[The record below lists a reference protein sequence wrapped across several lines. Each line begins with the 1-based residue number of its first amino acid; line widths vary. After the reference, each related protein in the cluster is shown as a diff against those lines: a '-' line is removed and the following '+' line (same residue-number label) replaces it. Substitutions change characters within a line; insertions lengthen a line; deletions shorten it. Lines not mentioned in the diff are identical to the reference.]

1 MILNSLKWQNI
12 HTNLK
17 AKPNKQK
24 SYFFKCVMAPANPLL
39 KINRKQRKNSSING
53 LTNIEGTT
61 CTDLCFSVTIPGKSV
76 ENDPS
81 YGF

>member
-1 MILNSLKWQNI
+1 
-12 HTNLK
+12 
-17 AKPNKQK
+17 
-24 SYFFKCVMAPANPLL
+24 MAPANPLL